1 MKKKLPILLLSAIT
15 GAALVLGAGVAC
27 SGDDS
32 VDKLT
37 AYQPNKSEGEGPF
50 DFPSNAFSADVKLD
64 GVLDDERWSGE
75 DVITLGSWDD
85 SDVTSGTYGAVVGD
99 TSNYAGSKRMITKA
113 FRGSV
118 GFHFGFEVRDSD
130 LAYLSLEDG
139 DAAIWTDNVLIN
151 LCTSIDGSTIPT
163 SDDYYFI
170 VTAFGNTCFRR
181 GANAAGTWGG
191 WTGVLDFEA
200 SKSYAEDG
208 TTVTGF
214 GVELVVPYSQI
225 GLTKNSPLG
234 FTLRSCD
241 RISESNVMIE
251 CEWWY
256 NSDVHHFN
264 VPNSYVIWGADNRL
278 YDYYDYQMPAVTVKG
293 TAVDFVTG
301 TALGGIT
308 LTDGNATFV
317 TEANGSF
324 EFKDM
329 NANVDLVLSAS
340 GESLLAG
347 QTYFVSRD
355 AMRALNGGTL
365 TITPIFLTNE
375 NYITQTISGVITSTL
390 DVTGATVKV
399 GENQTAVN
407 ADGSYSL
414 EYVFTAPTA
423 VLSVTAAGS
432 EASYELEIN
441 VQEAIEGVIKRDI
454 ELPVMSKLP
463 DKFGAG
469 ADIETYFGWTKN
481 GLFVRFVGTE
491 ATNGYGIAYSADGES
506 GKVLLYHSFGTA
518 CITDFVSQ
526 VWNYAPPESFGLE
539 ANQVIDSTGRN
550 IYTIVVPFELLG
562 VSEASD
568 LKIAPFEYTASGPFA
583 FYEDAEGRRYSFGAL
598 SALESYPVLKA
609 NGSVQFAAAEKVLS
623 TYNVDAFGK
632 SNATAK
638 FEKIDGATDGIRVTI
653 TYGAADIWGFGIM
666 LSDGVNGITQLYV
679 PGFGTIDHRVYGNWA
694 WNGNYVAAETL
705 GVQASEKVD
714 GEKKVITL
722 FYSYETFARA
732 DYDLDITADTATIG
746 INLFE
751 YVTDGTGSQYGCYNG
766 MKNNEGVEVL
776 VDCGI
781 ANFAKWSEKANVVFP
796 VFNTETFGK
805 SNATAKL
812 EKIDGEKSGI
822 RITITYDAAD
832 IWGFGIMLSDGVNG
846 ITQLY
851 VPGFGTI
858 DHRTYGNWAWNG
870 NYLAPAALGVEAT
883 ERTEGTKK
891 VITLFYSYATLQR
904 SDYALN
910 ISTDSKE
917 IKFNLFEYVTD
928 GTGSQFGCY
937 NGVKKDGVE
946 VLVDCGVQNFISWK
960 ANEE

>member
-1 MKKKLPILLLSAIT
+1 MKKKLPILLLSVIMGT
-15 GAALVLGAGVAC
+15 MLFLGLGVAC
-27 SGDDS
+27 SSKDS

-37 AYQPNKSEGEGPF
+37 AYQPSKSEGEGPF

-64 GVLDDERWSGE
+64 GVLDDERWFGE

-99 TSNYAGSKRMITKA
+99 TSNYANSKRMITKM

-118 GFHFGFEVRDSD
+118 GFHFGFEVKDSD

-139 DAAIWTDNVLIN
+139 DAAIWTDNVLLN
-151 LCTSIDGSTIPT
+151 LCTSIDGSTIPM

-181 GANAAGTWGG
+181 GANVAGTWGG

-200 SKSYAEDG
+200 SESYAEDSA
-208 TTVTGF
+208 TITGF
-214 GVELVVPYSQI
+214 GVELVIPYTQI

-241 RISESNVMIE
+241 RISESNAMIE
-251 CEWWY
+251 REWWY
-256 NSDVHHFN
+256 NGDVHHFN
-264 VPNSYVIWGADNRL
+264 TPNSYIIWGADNRL
-278 YDYYDYQMPAVTVKG
+278 YDYYDYMMPAVTVKG
-293 TAVDFVTG
+293 TAVDCVTG

-317 TEANGSF
+317 TETNGSF
-324 EFKDM
+324 EFKNI

-340 GESLLAG
+340 GESLLTG
-347 QTYFVSRD
+347 QTHFVSRD

-365 TITPIFLTNE
+365 TITPKFLTAE

-399 GENQTAVN
+399 GNAQTNVN

-414 EYVFTAPTA
+414 EYTFTAPTA
-423 VLSVTAAGS
+423 AMLVTAADS
-432 EASYELEIN
+432 EASYEVEIS

-463 DKFGAG
+463 EKFGAG

-491 ATNGYGIAYSADGES
+491 ATNGYGVAYSADGES
-506 GKVLLYHSFGTA
+506 GKVLLYHAFGTM
-518 CITDFVSQ
+518 CVTDFVSQ
-526 VWNYAPPESFGLE
+526 VWNYTTPITFGVE
-539 ANQVIDSTGRN
+539 ATQVTDSTGRN
-550 IYTIVVPFELLG
+550 IYTMIVPFELLG

-568 LKIAPFEYTASGPFA
+568 LMIAPFEYTFSGPFA
-583 FYEDAEGRRYSFGAL
+583 FYADEQGRQYSFGTL
-598 SALESYPVLKA
+598 SVLESYPVLKA
-609 NGSVQFAAAEKVLS
+609 NGNVQFAAAEKVLS
-623 TYNVDAFGK
+623 TYNVGAFGK
-632 SNATAK
+632 SNATAE
-638 FEKIDGATDGIRVTI
+638 FEKIDGATDGIRV
-653 TYGAADIWGFGIM
+653 
-666 LSDGVNGITQLYV
+666 
-679 PGFGTIDHRVYGNWA
+679 
-694 WNGNYVAAETL
+694 
-705 GVQASEKVD
+705 
-714 GEKKVITL
+714 
-722 FYSYETFARA
+722 
-732 DYDLDITADTATIG
+732 
-746 INLFE
+746 
-751 YVTDGTGSQYGCYNG
+751 
-766 MKNNEGVEVL
+766 
-776 VDCGI
+776 
-781 ANFAKWSEKANVVFP
+781 
-796 VFNTETFGK
+796 
-805 SNATAKL
+805 
-812 EKIDGEKSGI
+812 
-822 RITITYDAAD
+822 TITYDAAD

-846 ITQLY
+846 ITQMY

-858 DHRTYGNWAWNG
+858 DHRAYGNWAWNG

-883 ERTEGTKK
+883 ESTEGTKK

-910 ISTDSKE
+910 ISAESKE
-917 IKFNLFEYVTD
+917 IKLNLFEYVMD
-928 GTGSQFGCY
+928 GTGSQYGCY
-937 NGVKKDGVE
+937 NGMKNNEGVE